1 MNRPKV
7 LNPDHSLKVIVG
19 PVASV
24 PAVVADRQVIES
36 LKGQER
42 KLLGLEMEAYGMYY
56 AVEHSMR
63 PRPLIVASLKSATD
77 FADAN
82 KSDEYQ
88 QYGAMTS
95 SEFLYYIILNELDFG
110 R

>member
-1 MNRPKV
+1 M
-7 LNPDHSLKVIVG
+7 KVIVG

-24 PAVVADRQVIES
+24 PAVVADKQVIES

-56 AVEHSMR
+56 AVEHSMK
-63 PRPLIVASLKSATD
+63 PHPLIVASLKSATD

-82 KSDEYQ
+82 KSDDYQ

-95 SEFLYYIILNELDFG
+95 AELLYHIILKELDFG

>member
-1 MNRPKV
+1 MKM
-7 LNPDHSLKVIVG
+7 L
-19 PVASV
+19 
-24 PAVVADRQVIES
+24 
-36 LKGQER
+36 
-42 KLLGLEMEAYGMYY
+42 
-56 AVEHSMR
+56 
-63 PRPLIVASLKSATD
+63 

-95 SEFLYYIILNELDFG
+95 AELLYHIILKELDFG